1 MAAASYMECVCI
13 YLWDLHGSNGV
24 CVCMYEVFV
33 TTRKEVVIVSGCVR
47 SVVAGLVT
55 YTLHEL
61 KLDYSLNSNLINPVG
76 ELWGMGLNCG
86 NEGARTQLNYT
97 SSYQNIDCSMV
108 SPSKQT

>member
-33 TTRKEVVIVSGCVR
+33 TTRKEVVIVSGCVG

-61 KLDYSLNSNLINPVG
+61 KLYYSLNSNLIIPAVG
-76 ELWGMGLNCG
+76 NGAELW
-86 NEGARTQLNYT
+86 E
-97 SSYQNIDCSMV
+97 
-108 SPSKQT
+108 